1 MKKYSI
7 LQLAVATDTPI
18 VGVAIT
24 TEMPVAG

>member
-1 MKKYSI
+1 M
-7 LQLAVATDTPI
+7 